1 MLGTPAIS
9 LKQRLFTGDTLV
21 LASHNRG
28 KLKELQA
35 LVEPYGIKVLGAGD
49 LGLIEPVED
58 GLTYAE
64 NAMLKARA
72 AASASGLPAL
82 ADDSGLGAN
91 ALGGAPGVHSARWAE
106 KMPGGRDFAW
116 GMEKLW
122 VAIAASKDKRAQF
135 TCALALAYPDHRPG
149 EMHVGIL
156 SGTLTWP
163 PRGTAGFGY
172 DPMFVP
178 DGFTQTLAELGSVV
192 KDQISHRAQAFA
204 VLAAVCFKRA

>member
-1 MLGTPAIS
+1 MLGNPAIS

-28 KLKELQA
+28 KIEELQI
-35 LVEPYGIKVLGAGD
+35 LMEPYRIKVLGAGD

-72 AASASGLPAL
+72 AADASGLPAL

-91 ALGGAPGVHSARWAE
+91 ALGGEPGVHSARWAE
-106 KMPGGRDFAW
+106 KAPGMRDFTW
-116 GMEKLW
+116 GMERLW
-122 VAIAASKDKRAQF
+122 SAIAASEDKSVQF

-149 EMHVGIL
+149 ELHVGVL
-156 SGTLTWP
+156 SGILAWP
-163 PRGTAGFGY
+163 PRGHAGFGY
-172 DPMFVP
+172 DPMFIP
-178 DGFTQTLAELGSVV
+178 NGFTQTLAELGSAV
-192 KDQISHRAQAFA
+192 KDRISHRAQAFA
-204 VLAAVCFKRA
+204 ALAAVCFKF